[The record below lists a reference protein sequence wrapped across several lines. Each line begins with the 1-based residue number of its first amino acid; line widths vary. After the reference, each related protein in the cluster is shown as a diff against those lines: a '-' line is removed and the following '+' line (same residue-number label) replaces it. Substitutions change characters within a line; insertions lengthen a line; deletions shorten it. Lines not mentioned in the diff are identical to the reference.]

1 MANTANPDQTAP
13 RGTVWSWFKL
23 FAIKAIKVYKQ
34 MKIELQIKGFNKVML
49 CYVVNELIVV
59 HVLLQTKK
67 EKIQNTK
74 NLRTKHN
81 IMINLLHSW
90 LHKTVL

>member
-1 MANTANPDQTAP
+1 
-13 RGTVWSWFKL
+13 
-23 FAIKAIKVYKQ
+23 

-74 NLRTKHN
+74 NLRTKNN
-81 IMINLLHSW
+81 IMINLLHS
-90 LHKTVL
+90 